1 MLRTGQLIF
10 VACVLLS
17 PNASEEVRAQTPPR
31 CGEAEPPN
39 FLLGVTLVSA
49 WPHNDS
55 ATSPLPCSM
64 IPGAQV
70 PESPPVSSPD
80 FLDPAAHEERSLAGA
95 PQILAENAN
104 RAILASQESQRRFE
118 GLPEEGG
125 RWKLKNQTEGLL
137 GSLTSQVVCGDTE
150 IVWEQPILED
160 NWQTEEAWRLDVLGP
175 FSVFGQVGAGHELSR
190 SEDLKLTGRT
200 GLAWKLPVGPGGE
213 VLLRGGPAVSCAD
226 ALRPAL
232 AQGHSELL
240 LELQC
245 RWPLLGPLGLEYQGL
260 ATPAFYPTDH
270 DRLNQDVRL
279 ALPVG
284 KLGRL
289 RVGAK
294 HSWEN
299 LTVPRPWSDT
309 MQLYLNFSVGQ

>member
-10 VACVLLS
+10 IACVLLAPS
-17 PNASEEVRAQTPPR
+17 ASEAVRAQAPAR
-31 CGEAEPPN
+31 CDEDQPPN
-39 FLLGVTLVSA
+39 VLPGVALASA
-49 WPHNDS
+49 WPHNDP
-55 ATSPLPCSM
+55 ATAALPCPM
-64 IPGAQV
+64 IPDTQV
-70 PESPPVSSPD
+70 PEMPSVPPLDV
-80 FLDPAAHEERSLAGA
+80 LDPAAHDERSLAEA

-104 RAILASQESQRRFE
+104 RVIWASQESQRRIE

-137 GSLTSQVVCGDTE
+137 GSLTSQVVCGDSE
-150 IVWEQPILED
+150 IVWEQPIVED
-160 NWQTEEAWRLDVLGP
+160 DWQTEEAWKLDVLGP

-200 GLAWKLPVGPGGE
+200 GLAWKLPVGPAGE
-213 VLLRGGPAVSCAD
+213 VLLRGGPSVSCAD
-226 ALRPAL
+226 ALRPTL
-232 AQGHSELL
+232 AQGHSALL

-245 RWPLLGPLGLEYQGL
+245 RWPLLGPLGLEYQGS
-260 ATPAFYPTDH
+260 ATPALSPTDH

-279 ALPVG
+279 ALPLG